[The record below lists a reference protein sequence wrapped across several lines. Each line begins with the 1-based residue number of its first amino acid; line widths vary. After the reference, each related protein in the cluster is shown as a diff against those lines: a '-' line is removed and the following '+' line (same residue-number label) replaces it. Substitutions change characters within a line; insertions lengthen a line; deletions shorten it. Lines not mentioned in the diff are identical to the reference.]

1 MKKGKF
7 LVLGLIALLLAG
19 GLALVSCGSKCPD
32 GGDCKFTYDPANI
45 ENITLPKECSDKC
58 ITGQAS
64 KGSEPTAKKT
74 WNCDC

>member
-19 GLALVSCGSKCPD
+19 GLALVSCGLNCPD
-32 GGDCKFTYDPANI
+32 SGNCKWTYDPVTQTADGS
-45 ENITLPKECSDKC
+45 LKECSDKC
-58 ITGQAS
+58 ITNQIVDSSTSTS
-64 KGSEPTAKKT
+64 KKK